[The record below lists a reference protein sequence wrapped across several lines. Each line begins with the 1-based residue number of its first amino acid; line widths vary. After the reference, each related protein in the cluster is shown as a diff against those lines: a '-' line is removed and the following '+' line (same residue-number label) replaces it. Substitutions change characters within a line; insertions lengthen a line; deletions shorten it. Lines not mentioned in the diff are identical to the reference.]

1 MFERIKDPI
10 RRRYISKVFEL
21 IKEKFGDK
29 LISFVIYGSV
39 ARGQDNPN
47 SDIDILLIID
57 TKLSFSERC
66 SILADILIKLYSEE
80 AKQLI
85 EKGYNPSIEF
95 YPLNVEEAKT
105 FRMIYLDMIHDAII
119 LYDKN
124 NFFKS
129 ILEKVSRTLSK
140 LGSKRVWLN
149 EKEWYWI
156 LKPDIKFGERIEY
169 EF

>member
-1 MFERIKDPI
+1 
-10 RRRYISKVFEL
+10 
-21 IKEKFGDK
+21 
-29 LISFVIYGSV
+29 
-39 ARGQDNPN
+39 
-47 SDIDILLIID
+47 
-57 TKLSFSERC
+57 
-66 SILADILIKLYSEE
+66 
-80 AKQLI
+80 
-85 EKGYNPSIEF
+85 
-95 YPLNVEEAKT
+95 
-105 FRMIYLDMIHDAII
+105 MIYLDMIHDAII